1 MIDQITIDNLSA
13 RYNKKQNFI
22 SNNIN
27 FTINSCEIMA
37 IMGPSGSGKST
48 LLKAVLGTI
57 SLEKNCGKIFI
68 NNKDVTHKGLSI
80 INHKVGYVP
89 QDDILIDELTIK
101 ENIKSFHTIAIDSNY
116 SKDELDSRIKLLL
129 DSLNLN
135 VKEQLENKKIN
146 EISGGQRKR
155 VNIAMELINE
165 PDILIIDE
173 PTSGLSSLDSLDLL
187 NYLRDYASK
196 GKIVIIIIHQP
207 SADVYKIFDNLL
219 LLNDKGEC
227 VFSGKKEYLPSY
239 SNKHY
244 SYDTYPDKVMLSI
257 EENNIERFHNAN
269 VTSSNES
276 IPEKDNI
283 RHIKEVTKDFYTLIK
298 RHFLIRVRDKMS
310 QMITLAVPPILAIL
324 ISIVFK
330 FSNEGQDY
338 SFSQNGLYGQFL
350 FMMIISG
357 IFLGLVGSVTEIIRD
372 RRMLERE
379 VLRGLSTTNYY
390 FSKLLVTLLFG
401 LIQALL
407 FVIVAMYMLKAQD
420 YIYPNLIIMFFTL
433 SMSIALGLLV
443 SMLVKTTVAAYNLI
457 PLLLIPQIILGG
469 AFLPFSNM
477 GKEIYLWEDRG
488 SQMPLM
494 AKVIPATWIYEYAMT
509 LNYEYSEDKK
519 LEKNINILQ
528 LTSNKTNDFLSL
540 SKDETF
546 PFWLNKL
553 FEDTDKNKTFIYNI
567 NIIIIFL
574 TFFIL
579 SAWIWIGANYSRNN
593 VLRVI
598 LQIGLIS
605 IAYFIPIY
613 LVKPTNDAIIKNQTS
628 NDNKILLGNN
638 KEEEEDVVITPTLK
652 YWYEADAFCKN
663 KNMSLA
669 SIDNI
674 IEKINSNKIPKGIY
688 WTDEKYSNDKSVY
701 WTINFTKFKEN
712 EYPLNIEKV
721 RKTKNVMVA
730 YKQNTYLASGLCI
743 KK

>member
-27 FTINSCEIMA
+27 FTINSREIMA

-48 LLKAVLGTI
+48 LLKAILGTI
-57 SLEKNCGKIFI
+57 SLEENKGKIFI
-68 NNKDVTHKGLSI
+68 NNRDVTHKGLSI

-101 ENIKSFHTIAIDSNY
+101 ENIRSFHTIAIDSNY
-116 SKDELDSRIKLLL
+116 SKEELDERIKKLL
-129 DSLNLN
+129 DDLNLN
-135 VKEQLENKKIN
+135 AKEPLENKKIN

-173 PTSGLSSLDSLDLL
+173 PTSGLSSLDSLKLL
-187 NYLRDYASK
+187 EYLREYASK

-207 SADVYKIFDNLL
+207 SADIYKVFDNLL

-227 VFSGKKEYLPSY
+227 VFSGKKSDLS
-239 SNKHY
+239 SNKDY
-244 SYDTYPDKVMLSI
+244 NYAIYPDKVMLSI
-257 EENNIERFHNAN
+257 EEDNIEKSHNAN

-276 IPEKDNI
+276 IPEKNNV
-283 RHIKEVTKDFYTLIK
+283 RHIKEIVKDFYTLIK

-372 RRMLERE
+372 RKMLERE

-401 LIQALL
+401 FIQASL

-509 LNYEYSEDKK
+509 LNYEYSENKK

-546 PFWLNKL
+546 PFWLNKF
-553 FEDTDKNKTFIYNI
+553 FEDTDKNKTFIYNL

-574 TFFIL
+574 IFFIF
-579 SAWIWIGANYSRNN
+579 SAWIWIGANYSKKGNI
-593 VLRVI
+593 LRII
-598 LQIGLIS
+598 LQMSLIS

-613 LVKPTNDAIIKNQTS
+613 LVKPTNDAIIENQTS

-638 KEEEEDVVITPTLK
+638 KEEDVVITPTSK
-652 YWYEADAFCKN
+652 YWYEAEAFCKN
-663 KNMSLA
+663 KNMVLA
-669 SIDNI
+669 SIENI
-674 IEKINSNKIPKGIY
+674 IERINSNKIPKGIY
-688 WTDEKYSNDKSVY
+688 WTDEKYPDDKSLY

-712 EYPLNIEKV
+712 EYPLNMEKI
-721 RKTKNVMVA
+721 RKTKNVMMA
-730 YKQNTYLASGLCI
+730 YKQNTYLAIGLCVR
-743 KK
+743 K

>member
-1 MIDQITIDNLSA
+1 
-13 RYNKKQNFI
+13 
-22 SNNIN
+22 
-27 FTINSCEIMA
+27 
-37 IMGPSGSGKST
+37 
-48 LLKAVLGTI
+48 
-57 SLEKNCGKIFI
+57 
-68 NNKDVTHKGLSI
+68 
-80 INHKVGYVP
+80 
-89 QDDILIDELTIK
+89 
-101 ENIKSFHTIAIDSNY
+101 
-116 SKDELDSRIKLLL
+116 
-129 DSLNLN
+129 
-135 VKEQLENKKIN
+135 
-146 EISGGQRKR
+146 
-155 VNIAMELINE
+155 MELINE

-187 NYLRDYASK
+187 KYLRDYAST

-207 SADVYKIFDNLL
+207 SADVYKIFDTLL

-227 VFSGKKEYLPSY
+227 VFSGKKEQLPSY
-239 SNKHY
+239 SNKSY
-244 SYDTYPDKVMLSI
+244 NYDTYPDKVMLSI
-257 EENNIERFHNAN
+257 EEDNIEKSHNAN

-276 IPEKDNI
+276 IPEKNNV
-283 RHIKEVTKDFYTLIK
+283 RHIKEIVKDFYTLIK

-372 RRMLERE
+372 RKMLERE

-401 LIQALL
+401 FIQASL

-509 LNYEYSEDKK
+509 LNYEYSENKK

-546 PFWLNKL
+546 PFWLNKF
-553 FEDTDKNKTFIYNI
+553 FEDTDKNKTFIYNL

-574 TFFIL
+574 IFFIF
-579 SAWIWIGANYSRNN
+579 SAWIWIGANYSKKGNI
-593 VLRVI
+593 LRII
-598 LQIGLIS
+598 LQMSLIS

-613 LVKPTNDAIIKNQTS
+613 LVKPTNDAIIENQTS

-638 KEEEEDVVITPTLK
+638 KEEDVVITPTSK
-652 YWYEADAFCKN
+652 YWYEAEAFCKN
-663 KNMSLA
+663 KNMVLA

-674 IEKINSNKIPKGIY
+674 IEKINANQIPKSIY

-712 EYPLNIEKV
+712 EYPLNMEKV

-730 YKQNTYLASGLCI
+730 YKQNTYLATGLCAR
-743 KK
+743 K

>member
-1 MIDQITIDNLSA
+1 MFPFFA
-13 RYNKKQNFI
+13 
-22 SNNIN
+22 
-27 FTINSCEIMA
+27 
-37 IMGPSGSGKST
+37 
-48 LLKAVLGTI
+48 
-57 SLEKNCGKIFI
+57 
-68 NNKDVTHKGLSI
+68 
-80 INHKVGYVP
+80 
-89 QDDILIDELTIK
+89 
-101 ENIKSFHTIAIDSNY
+101 
-116 SKDELDSRIKLLL
+116 
-129 DSLNLN
+129 
-135 VKEQLENKKIN
+135 
-146 EISGGQRKR
+146 
-155 VNIAMELINE
+155 
-165 PDILIIDE
+165 IDE
-173 PTSGLSSLDSLDLL
+173 PTSGLSSLDSLKLL
-187 NYLRDYASK
+187 EYLREYASK
-196 GKIVIIIIHQP
+196 EKIVIIIIHQP

-227 VFSGKKEYLPSY
+227 VFSGKKDKLPSL
-239 SNKHY
+239 SNIKHD
-244 SYDTYPDKVMLSI
+244 YDTYPDKVMLSI
-257 EENNIERFHNAN
+257 EENNIKKSHNAN

-276 IPEKDNI
+276 IPEKDNV
-283 RHIKEVTKDFYTLIK
+283 RHIKEITKDFYTLIK

-372 RRMLERE
+372 RKMLERE

-401 LIQALL
+401 FIQASL

-477 GKEIYLWEDRG
+477 GKEIYLWEDRS

-540 SKDETF
+540 SKSETF
-546 PFWLNKL
+546 PFWLNKF
-553 FEDTDKNKTFIYNI
+553 FEDTDKNKTFIYNL

-574 TFFIL
+574 IFFIF
-579 SAWIWIGANYSRNN
+579 SAWIWIGANYSKKGNI
-593 VLRVI
+593 LRII
-598 LQIGLIS
+598 LQISLIS

-613 LVKPTNDAIIKNQTS
+613 LVKPINESIVENQIDS
-628 NDNKILLGNN
+628 NDNKILQGTN
-638 KEEEEDVVITPTLK
+638 KIEDVVITPTSK
-652 YWYEADAFCKN
+652 YWYEAEAFCKN
-663 KNMSLA
+663 KNMALA
-669 SIDNI
+669 SIENI

-688 WTDEKYSNDKSVY
+688 WTDEKYPDDKSLY

-712 EYPLNIEKV
+712 EYPLNMEKI
-721 RKTKNVMVA
+721 RKTKNVMMA
-730 YKQNTYLASGLCI
+730 YKQNTYLSTGLCVS
-743 KK
+743 KQNN